1 MTVQSLTPEIDV
13 FNIPVF
19 RDADIFPMIPADELA
34 ELADDI
40 KENGLNEPVV
50 VAQIH
55 GEWMLIDGRNRRE
68 ACRIA
73 EVTPTYRIVEADADK
88 LKSLVW
94 SWNGPRRHLTS
105 SQKAMAY
112 AMMFPDGEKGG
123 RGKKLLQNCNS
134 LEMNSTDKSNIS
146 RARFILKHDSESA
159 KLVRDGHPD
168 YPLSKTYDAV
178 KQAVEERAKKAEKER
193 QELEK
198 LTVLRGEYPDLAAL
212 VDEGRIYLHEALETA
227 ANRARKAQEEAERI
241 AREADEQERRQR
253 EEEEKRLAEEERREL
268 EQARLEQERFE
279 ANRAAFHSSL
289 SQLISG
295 SVIIQN
301 PADCE
306 NPAKWKGT
314 WTAFHNRYQ
323 IPIHEARERLKNLQ
337 ARIPFILETLEAMR
351 DE

>member
-1 MTVQSLTPEIDV
+1 MTEQSVMPELDV
-13 FNIPVF
+13 FNLPVF
-19 RDADIFPMIPADELA
+19 KDADIFPMIPADELA
-34 ELADDI
+34 ELAEDI
-40 KENGLNEPVV
+40 QENGLNDPVV
-50 VAQIH
+50 VARIAD
-55 GEWMLIDGRNRRE
+55 EWMLIDGRNRRE

-73 EVTPTYRIVEADADK
+73 GITPTYRILDADAEK

-112 AMMFPDGEKGG
+112 AMMFPEVRAG
-123 RGKKLLQNCNS
+123 RKKKEISQNCEILSATEAN
-134 LEMNSTDKSNIS
+134 NIS

-241 AREADEQERRQR
+241 AREAAEQERRQR
-253 EEEEKRLAEEERREL
+253 EEEEARMAEEERQRH
-268 EQARLEQERFE
+268 EQERLEQERFE

-289 SQLISG
+289 SQLLSG
-295 SVIIQN
+295 SIIIQN

-306 NPAKWKGT
+306 NPSKWKGT
-314 WTAFHNRYQ
+314 WTAFYNRYQ
-323 IPIHEARERLKNLQ
+323 IPIHEARDRLKTLHE
-337 ARIPFILETLEAMR
+337 RIPFILETLEAMR

>member
-1 MTVQSLTPEIDV
+1 MTEQSVMPELDV
-13 FNIPVF
+13 FNLPVF
-19 RDADIFPMIPADELA
+19 KDADIFPMIPADELA

-50 VAQIH
+50 VAQIQ

-73 EVTPTYRIVEADADK
+73 EVIPTYRIVEADADK

-112 AMMFPDGEKGG
+112 AMMYPIAKRGG
-123 RGKKLLQNCNS
+123 DRHSIAFKSQNDDLSQAERNA
-134 LEMNSTDKSNIS
+134 IS
-146 RARFILKHDSESA
+146 RARFILKHAPEIA
-159 KLVRDGHPD
+159 KLVRDGHPN

-178 KQAVEERAKKAEKER
+178 KADIEEREKEAEKER
-193 QELEK
+193 LRLEK
-198 LTVLRGEYPDLAAL
+198 LSNLRSRYPDLAEL
-212 VDEGRIYLHEALETA
+212 VDEDRIKLHVALAEAD
-227 ANRARKAQEEAERI
+227 ARDYEKVEQDRREREAEEARM
-241 AREADEQERRQR
+241 
-253 EEEEKRLAEEERREL
+253 AEEERQRH
-268 EQARLEQERFE
+268 EQERLEQERFE

-289 SQLISG
+289 SHLLSG
-295 SVIIQN
+295 SIIIQN

-306 NPAKWKGT
+306 SPSKWKGT
-314 WTAFHNRYQ
+314 WTAFYNRYQ
-323 IPIHEARERLKNLQ
+323 IPIHEARNRLKTLQ
-337 ARIPFILETLEAMR
+337 DRIPFILETLEAMR

>member
-1 MTVQSLTPEIDV
+1 MTAQSLTPEIDV
-13 FNIPVF
+13 FNLPVF

-34 ELADDI
+34 ELAEDI
-40 KENGLNEPVV
+40 QENGLNEPVI
-50 VAQIH
+50 VAKVAD
-55 GEWMLIDGRNRRE
+55 EWMLIDGRNRRE

-73 EVTPTYRIVEADADK
+73 GITPTYRILEADAEK

-112 AMMFPDGEKGG
+112 AMLYPDREP
-123 RGKKLLQNCNS
+123 GKRTDLLANAKRLTPTEQVNA
-134 LEMNSTDKSNIS
+134 S
-146 RARFILKHDSESA
+146 RARFILKHAPETA
-159 KLVRDGHPD
+159 KLVRDGHPN

-178 KQAVEERAKKAEKER
+178 KDEVARREKEAEEERLR
-193 QELEK
+193 LEK
-198 LTVLRGEYPDLAAL
+198 LAALRSRYPDLAEL
-212 VDEGRIYLHEALETA
+212 VDEDRRKLHVALAEAD
-227 ANRARKAQEEAERI
+227 ARDHEKAEEERREKEAE
-241 AREADEQERRQR
+241 
-253 EEEEKRLAEEERREL
+253 EERLAEEERE
-268 EQARLEQERFE
+268 RLEQERLEQERYE

-323 IPIHEARERLKNLQ
+323 IPIHEARERLKTLQ
-337 ARIPFILETLEAMR
+337 ARIPFILETLDAMR

>member
-1 MTVQSLTPEIDV
+1 MTAQSLIPEIDV
-13 FNIPVF
+13 FNLSVF

-34 ELADDI
+34 ELAEDI
-40 KENGLNEPVV
+40 QENGLNEPVI
-50 VAQIH
+50 VAKVAD
-55 GEWMLIDGRNRRE
+55 EWMLIDGRNRRE

-73 EVTPTYRIVEADADK
+73 GITPAYRILEADAEK

-94 SWNGPRRHLTS
+94 SWNGTRRHLTS

-112 AMMFPDGEKGG
+112 AMMYPEPEKGG
-123 RGKKLLQNCNS
+123 RGNKLSRNQDS
-134 LEMNSTDKSNIS
+134 LAPSNKTEKNNAVL
-146 RARFILKHDSESA
+146 ARYILKHAPETA
-159 KLVRDGHPD
+159 KLVRDGHPN

-178 KQAVEERAKKAEKER
+178 KDEVARREKEAEEERLR
-193 QELEK
+193 LEK
-198 LTVLRGEYPDLAAL
+198 LAALRLRYPDLAEL
-212 VDEGRIYLHEALETA
+212 VDEDRLKLHVALAEAD
-227 ANRARKAQEEAERI
+227 ARDHEKAEEERREKEAE
-241 AREADEQERRQR
+241 
-253 EEEEKRLAEEERREL
+253 EERLAEEERE
-268 EQARLEQERFE
+268 RLEQERLEQERYE

-306 NPAKWKGT
+306 NPEKWKGT
-314 WTAFHNRYQ
+314 WTTFHNRYQ
-323 IPIHEARERLKNLQ
+323 IPIHEARERLKTLQ